1 LKDAET
7 VHRGPVLALP
17 APLRSAALRP
27 ALVAG
32 ALAAVA
38 ARAGWRGAD
47 MPNLLF
53 RIELFRRAGFTIWSS
68 AWYGGHT
75 TPGYSVLLAPLGAV
89 AGPGLVGAASAVVAA
104 VCFDLLVRSVPEVVG
119 CRAGAASL
127 LFAAGTV
134 VNLAIGRLAFALG
147 LALGLAALAA
157 RRRHYGLALVLS
169 IATPLG
175 SPVAGVFLLLAWL
188 AEAIHARHH
197 RDAMAH
203 ALVLAAATL
212 APLAVLGGA
221 FPEAGRFPFRL
232 AAWALTVAACAAARW
247 LPPSLGPVRIGA
259 GLYAVAATLTFVLA
273 NPLGAN
279 VTRLG
284 MFVLAPLLVATAT
297 LPRRALALL
306 VIPLLW
312 WQWSPA
318 VDAVVRSGRDPSTD
332 EAYYRPLLDELHRVG
347 QPVGRIEIPLT
358 LRHFEAAYVAP
369 VVPIARGGERQLDI
383 AVNEIF
389 YRDGPLSPA
398 AYRRWLLDNGV
409 RYVALPDAPL
419 DEAAEAEAV
428 LLNTEPSFLTPVW
441 TGAHWRLWRVVGA
454 DGLVEG
460 PAALVEQT
468 AETVVLDASSPG
480 QVVVRVH
487 ASALWSVDGPA
498 CVEPTGGE
506 WVHLQVRAAGRL
518 ELHPVLLGLRNRC
531 PG

>member
-1 LKDAET
+1 VKAGD
-7 VHRGPVLALP
+7 VLALP
-17 APLRSAALRP
+17 APLRTAALRP

-53 RIELFRRAGFTIWSS
+53 RIELFRQAGFTVWSS

-104 VCFDLLVRSVPEVVG
+104 VCFDRLLRTVPDVVG
-119 CRAGAASL
+119 SRAEAASL

-157 RRRHYGLALVLS
+157 RPRHVGLALVLS
-169 IATPLG
+169 VATPLG
-175 SPVAGVFLLLAWL
+175 SPVAGVFLLLAWV
-188 AEAIHARHH
+188 AMAVHARH
-197 RDAMAH
+197 RQDAMAR

-221 FPEAGRFPFRL
+221 FPEAGRFPFRM
-232 AAWALTVAACAAARW
+232 AAWALTVAACAAAYW
-247 LPPSLGPVRIGA
+247 LPRSLGPVRIGA
-259 GLYAVAATLTFVLA
+259 GLYAVAATFAFVLA

-297 LPRRALALL
+297 LSRRALALL
-306 VIPLLW
+306 VVPLLW

-318 VDAVVRSGRDPSTD
+318 VDAVVRSARDPST
-332 EAYYRPLLDELHRVG
+332 ERAYYQPLLDELSGLG

-358 LRHFEAAYVAP
+358 FRHFEAAYVAP

-383 AVNEIF
+383 ALNGLF

-419 DEAAEAEAV
+419 DEAAVAEADV
-428 LLNTEPSFLTPVW
+428 LRSEPSFLTPVW
-441 TGAHWRLWRVVGA
+441 TSGHWRLWRVLGS

-460 PAALVEQT
+460 PATLVEQT
-468 AETVVLDASSPG
+468 AETVVLDASSAG
-480 QVVVRVH
+480 EVVVRVH
-487 ASALWSVDGPA
+487 ASALWSVAGPA
-498 CVEPTGGE
+498 CVEETSDE
-506 WVHLQVRAAGRL
+506 WVHLRVRATGRL
-518 ELHPVLLGLRNRC
+518 ELRPVLLGPRDRC
-531 PG
+531 PD